1 MSCSYQGT
9 EGDVIG
15 YRRGKAPSLGRTERG
30 MEGMGGTREMIRA
43 YTKSQ
48 TSCPRVLHNRLW
60 RFPFKPP
67 ALLGVIGSSA
77 PAPESSAASSCGSAS
92 VPSAARCTRFW
103 RVRPRGQERPSPALR
118 PQRRSPQAWP
128 SSPLLYQSPDNWPL
142 AHGRGA
148 RPRLLGAQLAPGRIG
163 RRVADRPRA
172 RKLSE

>member
-1 MSCSYQGT
+1 MRHGSASTMSCSYQGT

-67 ALLGVIGSSA
+67 ALLGVIGWNYD
-77 PAPESSAASSCGSAS
+77 
-92 VPSAARCTRFW
+92 R
-103 RVRPRGQERPSPALR
+103 ALK
-118 PQRRSPQAWP
+118 ACVGE
-128 SSPLLYQSPDNWPL
+128 LL
-142 AHGRGA
+142 
-148 RPRLLGAQLAPGRIG
+148 
-163 RRVADRPRA
+163 
-172 RKLSE
+172 K